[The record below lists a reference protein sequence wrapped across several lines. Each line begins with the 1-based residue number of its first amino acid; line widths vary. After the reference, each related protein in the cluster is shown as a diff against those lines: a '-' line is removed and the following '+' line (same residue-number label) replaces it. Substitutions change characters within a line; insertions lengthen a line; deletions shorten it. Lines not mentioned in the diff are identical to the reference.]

1 MNIVWFD
8 TLDSTNHYCEL
19 LDMNNVEEF
28 TVIAAREQTAGRGQR
43 GNHWVSSAGEN
54 LTFSIVL
61 KPVFLPPLHQFE
73 LTKAVSLGI
82 VDALE
87 AIGIG
92 GISIK
97 WPNDIYVGDRKICGT
112 LITNTINHGE
122 FAVAVCGIGL
132 NVNQTKFGPDA
143 GRPTSLRLL
152 TRTKADLN
160 TTLTHLISSIE
171 RRYELLR
178 RNGGNGMDMEYL
190 NRLYQHGIAARYRYN
205 RHEITAT
212 ISGVSSTGQLML
224 STDDGRELS
233 CAMKEIEFL

>member
-19 LDMNNVEEF
+19 LDMNDVEEF

-43 GNHWVSSAGEN
+43 GNHWVSAAGEN

-61 KPVFLPPLHQFE
+61 KPVFLPPLRQFE

-87 AIGIG
+87 AMGIG

-97 WPNDIYVGDRKICGT
+97 WPNDIYVGNRKICGT
-112 LITNTINHGE
+112 LIANTITGGQ

-132 NVNQTKFGPDA
+132 NVNQTKFGPEA

-171 RRYELLR
+171 RRYEMLR
-178 RNGGNGMDMEYL
+178 QNGENEIDKEYL
-190 NRLYQHGIAARYRYN
+190 NRLYQCGIAARYR
-205 RHEITAT
+205 HDGQGITAT
-212 ISGVSSTGQLML
+212 ITGVSPTGQLML
-224 STDDGRELS
+224 RTDEGRELS

>member
-28 TVIAAREQTAGRGQR
+28 TIIAAREQTAGRGQR

-132 NVNQTKFGPDA
+132 NVNQTEFGPEA

-171 RRYELLR
+171 RRYEMLR

-190 NRLYQHGIAARYRYN
+190 NRLYQRGIAASYRYD